1 MYKLKSIPIFLSATA
16 MQRNTLTLSMLGPI
30 TDRLFITNSEQ
41 SSVLSFLIYEL
52 VSFFLLFVCADNLI
66 NAIGN
71 YKVTKAKRSAQI
83 NNN

>member
-41 SSVLSFLIYEL
+41 SECVVISYLR
-52 VSFFLLFVCADNLI
+52 VSFFF
-66 NAIGN
+66 
-71 YKVTKAKRSAQI
+71 SAFCLCW
-83 NNN
+83 